1 MAEVTENYIYYG
13 DTVSSPIPIQVGV
26 KYEIDDNLPTNLIGF
41 LVTGYIKNAVGDNPI
56 TLPEDNVIK
65 FYYTYNIN
73 DNRSWQEFGEDFF
86 PQSSSFNPLPTP
98 FGAYLQQNRT
108 NGISN
113 IYFKT
118 ELFYSINGENL
129 VFIGRSGI
137 GSCPIGPIYQK
148 FDINLPT
155 DVQEEING
163 ASSAEEKSF
172 LEDFYSPIDIGPSNF
187 WEYGEKTQLITPMLR
202 YHRCT
207 GWEDDLNNTYSLDAI
222 ITFTRDIT
230 FYPQWERLNTKI
242 KYDDNDFSEKS
253 LVFPTDDTLP
263 QGKTCKLF
271 YDSDIETKEEPKG
284 FNYQLSFIFQN
295 YGNFVS
301 NGYQKLYHFNGWK
314 FKTLDDKFHVY
325 PITDST
331 WYPVSDKEECY
342 EKIYYPD
349 DIQTFYLDYEY
360 LGSSNGKIIIPDP
373 GDSWP
378 SDSWPPGFNFSGW
391 YDSCDLNNAQLVFS
405 SDVSGTEEYAFY
417 NTENIKG
424 DCEKT
429 VFAGW
434 TPKSYIINYNSNII
448 NEQGY
453 EIRNIPESKTV
464 NPTINIDNGLRFWIE
479 DGSYS
484 SHENFP
490 TLNQSTT
497 LDRYENGDND
507 PIIVPTDTQTT
518 TYKVIYHYL
527 NDEDILT
534 SKVDIISQYR
544 PFKYWTLNTSD
555 DNIENNRYYFGNF
568 DPASIPIIIDN
579 SSITFYAQW
588 DDLVSGTVLY
598 TPQRKGYIF
607 TGWYSDPEARNEDY
621 KIADG
626 GTHWERPS
634 GSTQS
639 EWNFYAGWKKIPCYI
654 TYHNIND
661 NNQSI
666 TQSYN
671 YSDNFTISLEKPT
684 KTPNILTII
693 GKCYSEGDLIKEY
706 QGSIATSY
714 SFGGNWKTEQGVI
727 YPQGNSYIATE
738 KLEGIVS
745 NFDSNENILSLSLDL
760 YPEWSENRQ
769 PYIIKLPKLDTK
781 EDKEFLGWQIFGA
794 NNEIIEGDTF
804 YELTKSETI
813 FNAAWKS
820 NSYTVSYEVYGE
832 PVPENQVFGPN
843 ESVIISTGE
852 VGDKYITRPAYTS
865 PPYYIT
871 LNYNTDDIEPLENPI
886 TVSVTTT
893 YSFDNWNTAE
903 DGSGLHYEGGQ
914 EYSSWSDLKLY
925 AQWIEGKTKDVN
937 LNNYI
942 PEYPGH
948 NFKGWYLN
956 DVKIDEE
963 TFFPI
968 ENVELVAKWNIDTY
982 DIEYN
987 ANGGRESSLPK
998 NQIKE
1003 HNKPINLS
1011 IIAPSY
1017 RDKVF
1022 IGWQYFNN
1030 TYAPINEDKIIAY
1043 KGKPEISYSSENKRY
1058 TITWENKNPIT
1069 IDVQNEYEES
1079 SYTIWYCI
1087 IENGAEITDIT
1098 QITEWHK
1105 YNEEEEP
1112 SIQSGYELWTYIEI
1126 NMGSKLYQ
1134 PGEEYNENHD
1144 VTFFAQWREIITLT
1158 EWLSNWE
1165 TTVASVYQDI
1175 PGNQL
1180 ILYNGEG
1187 EPSSYNSWE
1196 SLFQVIR
1203 ETTTQEE
1210 VHLGYGY
1217 KVKLDLV
1224 NPYNDMDDNN
1234 DITPLQRIIFVPA
1247 KMREEE
1253 GQKIWYGIY
1262 ETPSDVKILDVSLY
1276 DGTTVDFNYQLHY
1289 NLNDLIDTKAAQFYE
1304 IIDSNVIGQISD
1316 KWNEGTDI
1324 TPLIQNKYYAY
1335 DENGDITY
1343 ENVLDSWSFLSFES
1357 SSNLSE
1363 ELTINISTVDNPQL
1377 IPYYLDEQ
1385 GLYLEKDDEENPIYL
1400 DFSNT
1405 LIKQFIIPSEETI
1418 NGTINYRA
1426 TIAQKTYV

>member
-1 MAEVTENYIYYG
+1 MAENYIYYG
-13 DTVSSPIPIQVGV
+13 SPVRIYNNDYLQTGIEYKTITNSDKNIQFV
-26 KYEIDDNLPTNLIGF
+26 L
-41 LVTGYIKNAVGDNPI
+41 TGYIKSFTNSHFSILPTYCLFFYRIDKTSDWIPFHPQQAIVLNPG
-56 TLPEDNVIK
+56 
-65 FYYTYNIN
+65 TYNQPVN
-73 DNRSWQEFGEDFF
+73 TEPFYTPSFSKTHPFTEQEEPYTIEFRA
-86 PQSSSFNPLPTP
+86 Q
-98 FGAYLQQNRT
+98 
-108 NGISN
+108 
-113 IYFKT
+113 
-118 ELFYSINGENL
+118 FYCGSDI
-129 VFIGRSGI
+129 IISGI
-137 GSCPIGPIYQK
+137 TSVLYQIS
-148 FDINLPT
+148 FDANLPT
-155 DVQEEING
+155 DVQREIY
-163 ASSAEEKSF
+163 EEKAPENFYQVTIQSF
-172 LEDFYSPIDIGPSNF
+172 TFK
-187 WEYGEKTQLITPMLR
+187 EYGEEIQLITPILA
-202 YHRCT
+202 YHKCIR
-207 GWEDDLNNTYSLDAI
+207 WKDDLNNKYSLNTLVR
-222 ITFTRDIT
+222 ITRNIT
-230 FYPQWERLNTKI
+230 FYPQWDRLSTEI
-242 KYDDNDFSEKS
+242 KYDDNDFPEMS
-253 LVFPTDDTLP
+253 LAFPTDDTLV
-263 QGKTCKLF
+263 QGKTRKLF
-271 YDSDIETKEEPKG
+271 YESRIETEEQTTFDYP
-284 FNYQLSFIFQN
+284 LSFTFQN
-295 YGNFVS
+295 YDNSGCM
-301 NGYQKLYHFNGWK
+301 YQRFYHFNGWK
-314 FKTLDDKFHVY
+314 FKTLDNKFHVY

-342 EKIYYPD
+342 ERKYYP

-360 LGSSNGKIIIPDP
+360 LGTSNAAITVPK
-373 GDSWP
+373 P
-378 SDSWPPGFNFSGW
+378 SASGFVFSGW
-391 YDSCDLNNAQLVFS
+391 YDSCDLDNAQLVFS
-405 SDVSGTEEYAFY
+405 SDISGTGENIFY
-417 NTENIKG
+417 STENIRG
-424 DCEKT
+424 EYRRT

-507 PIIVPTDTQTT
+507 PIIVPTDAQAT

-555 DNIENNRYYFGNF
+555 DNIESNRYYFGNF
-568 DPASIPIIIDN
+568 DPSPSIIDN

-621 KIADG
+621 KIGDG

-671 YSDNFTISLEKPT
+671 YSDNFTIGLEKPT
-684 KTPNILTII
+684 KTLNILTVT

-706 QGSIATSY
+706 QGSVATSY

-745 NFDSNENILSLSLDL
+745 NFDSNGNILSLSLDL

-781 EDKEFLGWQIFGA
+781 EDKEFLGWQIFGT

-852 VGDKYITRPAYTS
+852 VGDKYITRLAYTS

-886 TVSVTTT
+886 AVSVTTT

-925 AQWIEGKTKDVN
+925 AQWIEEKTKDVN

-1030 TYAPINEDKIIAY
+1030 NTYAPINEDKIIAY
-1043 KGKPEISYSSENKRY
+1043 EGKPEISYSSENKRY
-1058 TITWENKNPIT
+1058 TITWENKNPII

-1087 IENGAEITDIT
+1087 IEASAEITDIT
-1098 QITEWHK
+1098 QIIEWHK
-1105 YNEEEEP
+1105 YDEEKEP
-1112 SIQSGYELWTYIEI
+1112 SIQEGYKLWTYIEI
-1126 NMGSKLYQ
+1126 SMGSKLYQ
-1134 PGEEYNENHD
+1134 PDEEYNENHD

-1187 EPSSYNSWE
+1187 EQIASPDSYDSWE
-1196 SLFQVIR
+1196 SLFNVIHKKIS
-1203 ETTTQEE
+1203 ETEE
-1210 VHLGYGY
+1210 EEIHHGYGY

-1224 NPYNDMDDNN
+1224 NPYNDMDSDNN
-1234 DITPLQRIIFVPA
+1234 ITPLQRVIFVPA
-1247 KMREEE
+1247 KMKEEE
-1253 GQKIWYGIY
+1253 GQKTWYGIY

-1276 DGTTVDFNYQLHY
+1276 DGAQADFNYQLHY

-1304 IIDSNVIGQISD
+1304 IIDSNVISQISGT
-1316 KWNEGTDI
+1316 WSGETDI

-1357 SSNLSE
+1357 LSNSSE
-1363 ELTINISTVDNPQL
+1363 EIKVNISTVDNPQL
-1377 IPYYLDEQ
+1377 ISYFLDEQ
-1385 GLYLEKDDEENPIYL
+1385 GLYIDTDEENNPVYL

-1405 LIKQFIIPSEETI
+1405 LIKQFIIPSGKTI
-1418 NGTINYRA
+1418 NGIINYRA
-1426 TIAQKTYV
+1426 TIAQKTYA